1 MKKSKLSHKSR
12 VSVLC
17 LVAPEELGLT
27 ICYVACGTA
36 VIVTPVKSITKGQ
49 EKITIGENYEILAQ
63 LYQDVRALQ
72 TGEAEDKYGW

>member
-1 MKKSKLSHKSR
+1 M
-12 VSVLC
+12 
-17 LVAPEELGLT
+17 
-27 ICYVACGTA
+27 
-36 VIVTPVKSITKGQ
+36 IVTPIKSITKGD